1 MACGIFVPKSR
12 MEPMP
17 SAVEAPS
24 LDHWITK
31 EVPEIRLLT
40 EEKCNSSCQLQ
51 ILACTYSDGLS
62 HL

>member
-12 MEPMP
+12 IKPMP

-24 LDHWITK
+24 LDH
-31 EVPEIRLLT
+31 VPEIRLLT

-51 ILACTYSDGLS
+51 LLAGIYSDGLS